1 MGRVLVYT
9 WLRRR
14 VKPEVRLIQISPQ
27 PQLKN
32 SVKII
37 LRMLTCAMDRQSK
50 SKTSENFT
58 YTKSEEIFYKNKTNP
73 GLLPWFVLFLKVS

>member
-1 MGRVLVYT
+1 MAIRRVLVYT

-50 SKTSENFT
+50 KQNFG
-58 YTKSEEIFYKNKTNP
+58 EFHLYKIRRN
-73 GLLPWFVLFLKVS
+73 LLLK